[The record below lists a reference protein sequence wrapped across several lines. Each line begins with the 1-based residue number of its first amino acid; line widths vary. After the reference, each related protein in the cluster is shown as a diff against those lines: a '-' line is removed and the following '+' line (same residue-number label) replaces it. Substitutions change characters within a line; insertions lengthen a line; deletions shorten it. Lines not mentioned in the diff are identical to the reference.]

1 LVSEI
6 EQLVKRIPN
15 EVPSRG
21 ILYYKYNDQNL
32 RSGLIEGTNDKNL
45 IKIRFSDLPISKAT
59 T

>member
-1 LVSEI
+1 
-6 EQLVKRIPN
+6 VKRIPN
-15 EVPSRG
+15 EVPPSG
-21 ILYYKYNDQNL
+21 ILYYKFDDQNL

>member
-1 LVSEI
+1 MVSEI

-15 EVPSRG
+15 EVPSSG
-21 ILYYKYNDQNL
+21 ILYYKYDDQNL